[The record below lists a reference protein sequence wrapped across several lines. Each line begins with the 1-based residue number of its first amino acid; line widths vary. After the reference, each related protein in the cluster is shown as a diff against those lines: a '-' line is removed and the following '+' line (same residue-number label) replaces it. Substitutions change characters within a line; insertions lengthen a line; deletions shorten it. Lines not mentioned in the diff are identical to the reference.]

1 VYFDRVNVEDAL
13 FFHDLLKWIIS
24 VAVAESVMHFQLNI
38 FKLVETIRNSFLNFF
53 VFCAVIL
60 STTTL
65 ENLQVS
71 LEIFSLSVTGY
82 YMCK

>member
-1 VYFDRVNVEDAL
+1 
-13 FFHDLLKWIIS
+13 
-24 VAVAESVMHFQLNI
+24 MHFQLNI